1 MFSMKSRL
9 MVAAI
14 AVLFVGASGCGGP
27 QRGEMAGEVTLD
39 GQPIQGGEIRFLPDL
54 GPPAY
59 AEIIEGRYCTPA
71 AKGPGLG
78 VARVEVRWVRK
89 TGKQVPAMPPAP
101 AGTMIDEKAECIPER
116 FNRRSELRADVRPGK
131 NVCNFELTS
140 K

>member
-1 MFSMKSRL
+1 MFSVKRGL

-14 AVLFVGASGCGGP
+14 AVLPVGAPGCGGP
-27 QRGEMAGEVTLD
+27 QRGEMGGEVTLD

-54 GPPAY
+54 GVPAY
-59 AEIIEGRYCTPA
+59 AEIIEGRYSIPA

-89 TGKQVPAMPPAP
+89 TGKQVQAMAPAP
-101 AGTMIDEKAECIPER
+101 PGTMIDENAECIPDR
-116 FNRRSELRADVRPGK
+116 FNRSSELRADVRPGK
-131 NVCNFELTS
+131 NVYNFELTS